1 MFTQIKTSSKNR
13 ENVVE
18 LTRKFNLGAENVIAR
33 IALAYSLQ
41 SGEKFSPLDIKD
53 SGGKEYSRNV
63 LFGSFY
69 PVYLSMVCTLYQ
81 IPDTDKDIPRYFKLH
96 LDDGLEKA
104 QRHSG
109 DLKPRPFSVVHV
121 SDKQMGVGGINSW
134 GTWPLQDYQIPYKD
148 HQFTFVIKP
157 L

>member
-1 MFTQIKTSSKNR
+1 MFTQIKTSTKNR

-41 SGEKFSPLDIKD
+41 SGDKFSPLDIKD
-53 SGGKEYSRNV
+53 SGGKEYSKNV

-96 LDDGLEKA
+96 LDDGLERIAKDVKDNPNLV
-104 QRHSG
+104 G
-109 DLKPRPFSVVHV
+109 YDYLF
-121 SDKQMGVGGINSW
+121 DKIND
-134 GTWPLQDYQIPYKD
+134 GLA
-148 HQFTFVIKP
+148 VIG
-157 L
+157 